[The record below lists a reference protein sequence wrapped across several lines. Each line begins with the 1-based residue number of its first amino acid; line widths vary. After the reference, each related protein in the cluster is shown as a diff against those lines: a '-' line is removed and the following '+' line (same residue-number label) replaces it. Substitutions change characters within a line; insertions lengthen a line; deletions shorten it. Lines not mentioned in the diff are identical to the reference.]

1 MVQWLLVKLGCCSKA
16 NAQVRIVARQLNEEL
31 KRAERQNKVLWI
43 AKEFN
48 VEQMRTVMLVI
59 AATNDEVLNHRIFP
73 F

>member
-1 MVQWLLVKLGCCSKA
+1 MLLKA

-31 KRAERQNKVLWI
+31 SELERQNKVLWI

-59 AATNDEVLNHRIFP
+59 AATNDEVLNHRISI
-73 F
+73 